1 MSSSSGSNRSLRSK
15 GPVDASML
23 TSQSTQKKAQAK
35 WTTNEEGELLAFL
48 KGLSAAAGDGTNF
61 TKKHFRDAAQH
72 LKIKGPVQTGG
83 EKVWSTCQTKWS
95 SVSSP
100 IN

>member
-15 GPVDASML
+15 GPVDTSVL

-35 WTTNEEGELLAFL
+35 WTTNEESELLVFL

-72 LKIKGPVQTGG
+72 LKTKCPVQTGG
-83 EKVWSTCQTKWS
+83 EKIWSTCQTKWS